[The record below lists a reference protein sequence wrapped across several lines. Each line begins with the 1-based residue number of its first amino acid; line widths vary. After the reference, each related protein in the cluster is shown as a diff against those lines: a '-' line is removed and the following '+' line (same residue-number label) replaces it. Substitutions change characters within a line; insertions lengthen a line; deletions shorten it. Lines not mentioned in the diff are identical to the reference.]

1 MRIVLFG
8 PPGCGKGTQAEIIT
22 KDMGI
27 AHLSTGDMLR
37 SAVAAKTST
46 GNMAKKIMVT
56 GALVPDEIVIQIISE
71 RLEERGCSDGF
82 VLDGFPR
89 TLTQA
94 GALDRLLTE
103 KGIRLDHVIEI
114 RVPDS
119 LLIERITGRFSCA
132 DCGMGYHRKFKKTKS
147 EGKCDGCGGVDFDTR
162 KDDARDTVEDRL
174 KNYHAQT
181 APLLPYYGEKGL
193 LDTVDGML
201 EIQEVRKNI
210 WGVVDPGA
218 KR

>member
-8 PPGCGKGTQAEIIT
+8 PPGCGKGTQAGFIT
-22 KDMGI
+22 EGLGI

-37 SAVAAKTST
+37 SAVAANTST
-46 GNMAKKIMVT
+46 GNMAKKIMDA
-56 GALVPDEIVIQIISE
+56 GALVPDEIVVRIISD
-71 RLEERGCSDGF
+71 RLEEKGSADGF

-89 TLTQA
+89 TLAQA
-94 GALDRLLTE
+94 RAVDRLLAE
-103 KGIRLDHVIEI
+103 KGIRIVHVIEI

-119 LLIERITGRFSCA
+119 LLVERITGRFSCA
-132 DCGMGYHRKFKKTKS
+132 GCGMGYHRKFKKTKS
-147 EGKCDGCGGVDFDTR
+147 DGKCDGCGGVEFRTR
-162 KDDARDTVEDRL
+162 KDDTRETVEDRL

-181 APLLPYYGEKGL
+181 APLLPYYREKGL

-210 WGVVDPGA
+210 WSIIDPEA
-218 KR
+218 RR

>member
-8 PPGCGKGTQAEIIT
+8 PPGCGKGTQAELIT
-22 KDMGI
+22 ENLGI

-37 SAVAAKTST
+37 SAVAANTST
-46 GNMAKKIMVT
+46 GNMAKKIMDT
-56 GALVPDEIVIQIISE
+56 GALVPDEIVIGIISD
-71 RLEERGCSDGF
+71 RLEEKDCADGF

-94 GALDRLLTE
+94 KAVDRLLAE
-103 KGIRLDHVIEI
+103 RGIKIVQVIEI

-119 LLIERITGRFSCA
+119 LLVARITGRFSCA
-132 DCGMGYHRKFKKTKS
+132 GCGMGYHIKFKKTKS
-147 EGKCDGCGGVDFDTR
+147 DGKCDGCGGVEFHTR
-162 KDDARDTVEDRL
+162 KDDTRDTVEDRL

-181 APLLPYYGEKGL
+181 APLLPYYSEKGL

-201 EIQEVRKNI
+201 GIQEVRKNI
-210 WGVVDPGA
+210 WDIVDPGA
-218 KR
+218 RR